1 MNVALIATE
10 VQEEIPNSS
19 LILERMICLA
29 INEIKTNYGKNT
41 YKKSNTQKY
50 QRNRIRAI
58 HSAWN

>member
-1 MNVALIATE
+1 MNVALIAIE

-19 LILERMICLA
+19 LILERIICLA
-29 INEIKTNYGKNT
+29 INEIKTSYGKNT

-50 QRNRIRAI
+50 QRNPIRAV